1 MGACVGCGA
10 GGDSGS
16 FVKQGGDVPGML
28 GSAGEGLGGNGK
40 EREGVAPGIL
50 NYHQTKFCVCVCA
63 RVRACTPVCREG
75 AVSFPPLQPYFSL
88 LPALHVTLQQHQ
100 AA

>member
-16 FVKQGGDVPGML
+16 FVKQGGEVQGML
-28 GSAGEGLGGNGK
+28 GLAGEGLGGNGT

-50 NYHQTKFCVCVCA
+50 NYHQTKFCVCA
-63 RVRACTPVCREG
+63 RTCVRAHARTCVGRVLSLSHLCNPISHYSLPCT
-75 AVSFPPLQPYFSL
+75 S
-88 LPALHVTLQQHQ
+88 
-100 AA
+100 

>member
-28 GSAGEGLGGNGK
+28 GSAGEGLGGNGT

-63 RVRACTPVCREG
+63 RARMHTRV
-75 AVSFPPLQPYFSL
+75 
-88 LPALHVTLQQHQ
+88 
-100 AA
+100 